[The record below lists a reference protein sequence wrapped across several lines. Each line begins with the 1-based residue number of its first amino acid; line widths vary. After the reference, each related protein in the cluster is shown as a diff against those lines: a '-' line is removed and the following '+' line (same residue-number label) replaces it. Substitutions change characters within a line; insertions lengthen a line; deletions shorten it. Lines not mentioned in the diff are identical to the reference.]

1 MLVREFG
8 IFIEELGCRDQVP
21 RDPVRVLLAERL
33 QFGTCTLVEVARFDA
48 LGNLRVIVARADGE
62 VGGTVSLTRRAIIS
76 RARAVVASTVA
87 VGLPAVAVAIG
98 TLRIT
103 SP

>member
-8 IFIEELGCRDQVP
+8 ILFEELGCRDQVP

-33 QFGTCTLVEVARFDA
+33 QFGASTLVEVARLDA
-48 LGNLRVIVARADGE
+48 LGNLRGIVVRPEGEIRGPVALAR
-62 VGGTVSLTRRAIIS
+62 RIIGA
-76 RARAVVASTVA
+76 RARAVVATPVA
-87 VGLPAVAVAIG
+87 VGL
-98 TLRIT
+98 R